1 MKSNMSKYSYVFYF
15 IASSTIPRKQRN
27 ELSVKLC
34 TMGRGERKKDKR
46 DMKSWPEGFL
56 GQNSRMFLN
65 ELYRFFLD
73 PKTLPARL

>member
-46 DMKSWPEGFL
+46 DMKS
-56 GQNSRMFLN
+56 
-65 ELYRFFLD
+65 
-73 PKTLPARL
+73 